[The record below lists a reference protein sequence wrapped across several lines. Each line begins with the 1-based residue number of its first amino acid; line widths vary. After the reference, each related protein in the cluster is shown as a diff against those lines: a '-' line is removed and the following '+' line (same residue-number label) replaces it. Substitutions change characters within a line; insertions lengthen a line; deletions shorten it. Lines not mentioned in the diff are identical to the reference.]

1 MQFLTCVL
9 ILFSTP
15 VAKTRVA
22 PFADGVMEAAIHK
35 RCWKSLL
42 SRQFPRWPYHREV
55 LSDFIE
61 GSVYQW
67 SPADALLEDRQST
80 HRQNLSPHK
89 PFNKGESKRVKQ
101 TWSDSLDFD
110 AFTSQKKIG
119 RIKCATYF
127 QVLTVMNSSCPMTHM
142 TGMSEI
148 LTSYQPFHPEATY
161 CGKDPEDICHPGYP
175 SECDIV
181 RHHVTHP
188 QNGQNF
194 SKKNLLKEAP
204 ECKHPLINSQ
214 LLASA
219 TCNEW
224 TNEKASCELLGKKSP
239 KKNTDFF
246 VLEIQVELDIP
257 MASAPTCQ
265 GTLTLETWNHPN
277 LNIKCHD
284 LKCGCPKKS
293 RKKIPEKLFHPN
305 CIKMQQEI
313 AEETLCL

>member
-110 AFTSQKKIG
+110 AFTSQKNKMAESNVRLIFKCWLWWIQAVQWLTWLACLRSSPPTSHSIPKPHTVEKIQKIYAIPDILQNVISCVIMWHILKMAKIF
-119 RIKCATYF
+119 RRKIFLKKHPSANILWSIRNYWLV
-127 QVLTVMNSSCPMTHM
+127 QLVMNELMKRLHANYWAKNPQKKTPTSSSLKSRSNWIFQWH
-142 TGMSEI
+142 
-148 LTSYQPFHPEATY
+148 LLQPVKEHW
-161 CGKDPEDICHPGYP
+161 
-175 SECDIV
+175 
-181 RHHVTHP
+181 
-188 QNGQNF
+188 
-194 SKKNLLKEAP
+194 LLK
-204 ECKHPLINSQ
+204 
-214 LLASA
+214 
-219 TCNEW
+219 
-224 TNEKASCELLGKKSP
+224 
-239 KKNTDFF
+239 
-246 VLEIQVELDIP
+246 
-257 MASAPTCQ
+257 
-265 GTLTLETWNHPN
+265 LETIQIWT
-277 LNIKCHD
+277 
-284 LKCGCPKKS
+284 S
-293 RKKIPEKLFHPN
+293 SV
-305 CIKMQQEI
+305 M
-313 AEETLCL
+313 T

>member
-89 PFNKGESKRVKQ
+89 PFNKGEIKTSETNMIRFLGFWCLHFSK
-101 TWSDSLDFD
+101 
-110 AFTSQKKIG
+110 KKLAESNVRLIF
-119 RIKCATYF
+119 KC
-127 QVLTVMNSSCPMTHM
+127 LTVMNSSCPMTHM

-148 LTSYQPFHPEATY
+148 LTSYQPFHPRSHILWKRSRRY
-161 CGKDPEDICHPGYP
+161 MP
-175 SECDIV
+175 SRISFRMWYRASSCD
-181 RHHVTHP
+181 TS
-188 QNGQNF
+188 
-194 SKKNLLKEAP
+194 SKWPKFFE
-204 ECKHPLINSQ
+204 
-214 LLASA
+214 
-219 TCNEW
+219 
-224 TNEKASCELLGKKSP
+224 EKSS
-239 KKNTDFF
+239 
-246 VLEIQVELDIP
+246 
-257 MASAPTCQ
+257 
-265 GTLTLETWNHPN
+265 
-277 LNIKCHD
+277 
-284 LKCGCPKKS
+284 
-293 RKKIPEKLFHPN
+293 
-305 CIKMQQEI
+305 
-313 AEETLCL
+313 